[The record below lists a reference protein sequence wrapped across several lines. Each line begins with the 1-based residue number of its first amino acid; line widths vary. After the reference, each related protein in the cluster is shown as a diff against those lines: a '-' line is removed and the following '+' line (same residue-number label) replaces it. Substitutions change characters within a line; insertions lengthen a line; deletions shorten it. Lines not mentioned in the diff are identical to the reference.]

1 MDGPVQR
8 ERTRSPRRRDAEFS
22 AARQQRDAGQGRGE
36 HPIPSAAAPQNK
48 ATPELQ
54 DIFTKQAVAQ
64 QNEVLSGMGDKV
76 QELSTAIASLHSSMN
91 MLQRHLQSQFEQ
103 MQAQQLQWMRS
114 VEESLL
120 TGRLRRSID
129 TSAHGPGNGAW
140 SATVPACQVFARL
153 RDAVP
158 VAFGAGRPMTGDIQV
173 PHHSTAQQ
181 VAGAQYTEEGAQPMD
196 VDDRHESCTAEGVLL
211 PQPQVADLFTTPE
224 PPVLPEPPQRRQRT
238 RRTFDMSAVLQQ
250 YIDGINRP
258 LPESIIAALTTFLDL
273 DDTEA
278 DAMTEA
284 LIEQAGE
291 GLEDLQH
298 VEGAAVPVAA

>member
-1 MDGPVQR
+1 
-8 ERTRSPRRRDAEFS
+8 
-22 AARQQRDAGQGRGE
+22 
-36 HPIPSAAAPQNK
+36 
-48 ATPELQ
+48 
-54 DIFTKQAVAQ
+54 
-64 QNEVLSGMGDKV
+64 
-76 QELSTAIASLHSSMN
+76 MN

-129 TSAHGPGNGAW
+129 TSAHGPGNGAC
-140 SATVPACQVFARL
+140 SATVPACQVFSRL

-158 VAFGAGRPMTGDIQV
+158 VAFGEGRPMAGDVQV

-181 VAGAQYTEEGAQPMD
+181 VAGTQYTEEGAQPMD

-224 PPVLPEPPQRRQRT
+224 PPVLPEPPQRHQRT
-238 RRTFDMSAVLQQ
+238 WRTFDMSAVRRSARLAQKPQIPAVAKAQRNLYRKLGVSTEEFATIEQVLQQ
-250 YIDGINRP
+250 YIDGINGP

>member
-22 AARQQRDAGQGRGE
+22 AARQQCDAGQGRGE

-64 QNEVLSGMGDKV
+64 QNEVLSGMGDK
-76 QELSTAIASLHSSMN
+76 
-91 MLQRHLQSQFEQ
+91 
-103 MQAQQLQWMRS
+103 AQQLQWMRS

-158 VAFGAGRPMTGDIQV
+158 VAFGAGRPMAGDIQV

-250 YIDGINRP
+250 YIDGINGP